1 MTLPLPARRLAAALA
16 ACGLLGTPALAA
28 PLPVVVDK
36 VLLQQPSVRSAQAL
50 LRAADAQ
57 ITQVRSDFLPS
68 LGLSYR
74 NSDARDETQGRPVD
88 RNVRRSD
95 ASLRWNV
102 FNGAAD
108 THRLRSAGF
117 TRDAADADLDSVL
130 EQVAFEITEA
140 YADVVRLRQTM
151 DSLQATIARQERVEA
166 NVAQRVDAGRI
177 SSAELDLMHVRL
189 IQSRTLLGQL
199 RAQLGT
205 AEYRYRLLTGEAPND
220 LITPGI
226 RPAKGDADIDAL
238 VERIHERNPRLR
250 AALQRSSARKADIG
264 VARGSFFPAV
274 DLSLNKRLDNSTI
287 PVPVSDTDRAAQVQV
302 SIDIPLGGKNLG
314 RHTEAIER
322 HQAAQADADDL
333 LMKVSREITDLY
345 RQLAETREI
354 APLTEQRVIAAQRVA
369 AAYELHFEAGR
380 RSLNDVSIAQEDL
393 FNAQRALI
401 ENHAQQ
407 TTLQAQLLS
416 LAGELRETLRT
427 RYQPVFIAPELFGT
441 TPYNPALAAA
451 PVPVVDAPPAPEMEL
466 SPANT
471 PKAAKPAPPIN
482 TAEEGSTASGPEQR
496 LTAWVAAWAAGDFT
510 AYRAFYLAN
519 FQPGKGRSTLEW
531 ENERRLRVSQA
542 QSPAIHIDNL
552 KLRQHTA
559 DRMSTRFT
567 QRYSAGHYRDT
578 VRKQIDWVK
587 EDGQWKIAAERVL
600 PQAGAHAAPAQT
612 EASQ

>member
-1 MTLPLPARRLAAALA
+1 MSSFLPAPRRLAVLLA
-16 ACGLLGTPALAA
+16 ACGVLAAPAHAA
-28 PLPVVVDK
+28 PLPIVVDK

-50 LRAADAQ
+50 LRAAEAQ

-74 NSDARDETQGRPVD
+74 NSDSRDETQGRPVD

-108 THRLRSAGF
+108 TNRLRAAGF

-140 YADVVRLRQTM
+140 YADVVRLRQTLS
-151 DSLQATIARQERVEA
+151 SLQATVARQEKVEA
-166 NVAQRVDAGRI
+166 SVAQRVDAGRI

-205 AEYRYRLLTGEAPND
+205 AEYRYRLLTGEAPSE
-220 LITPGI
+220 LVTPGI
-226 RPAKGDADIDAL
+226 RPTRVETDIDAL
-238 VERIHERNPRLR
+238 VERIQERNPRLR

-274 DLSLNKRLDNSTI
+274 DLSVNKRLDNSTI
-287 PVPVSDTDRAAQVQV
+287 PVPVSDTDRAAQLQV

-314 RHTEAIER
+314 RHSEAVER

-333 LMKVSREITDLY
+333 LLKVSREITDLY
-345 RQLAETREI
+345 RQFAEAREI
-354 APLTEQRVIAAQRVA
+354 APLTERRVVAAQRVA

-380 RSLNDVSIAQEDL
+380 RSLNDLSIAQEDL

-401 ENHAQQ
+401 ENRAQQ

-416 LAGELRETLRT
+416 LAGELRDTLRT
-427 RYQPVFIAPELFGT
+427 HYQPAPILPELLGT
-441 TPYNPALAAA
+441 TPYNPALVAA
-451 PVPVVDAPPAPEMEL
+451 PVPVVDALPAPEMEL
-466 SPANT
+466 APAT
-471 PKAAKPAPPIN
+471 APAKP
-482 TAEEGSTASGPEQR
+482 TAAAAAESDAASPEQR
-496 LTAWVAAWAAGDFT
+496 LEAWAAAWAARDFD
-510 AYRAFYLAN
+510 AYRAFYVAD
-519 FQPGKGRSTLEW
+519 FQPGKGRSTADW
-531 ENERRLRVSQA
+531 ESERRSRVSQA
-542 QSPAIHIDNL
+542 QSPSIRIDGL
-552 KLRQHTA
+552 KLRPRGA
-559 DRMSTRFT
+559 DRLSTRFT
-567 QRYSAGHYRDT
+567 QHYAAGHYRDT
-578 VRKQIDWVK
+578 VRKQLDWVK
-587 EDGQWKIAAERVL
+587 VDGQWKIAAETVL
-600 PQAGAHAAPAQT
+600 APPAPRPANPVAEAPQ
-612 EASQ
+612 

>member
-1 MTLPLPARRLAAALA
+1 MTPFFTAPRRLAVVLA
-16 ACGLLGTPALAA
+16 ACGLLGAPAYAA
-28 PLPVVVDK
+28 PLPSVVDK

-50 LRAADAQ
+50 LRATEAQ

-108 THRLRSAGF
+108 TSRLRSAAF
-117 TRDAADADLDSVL
+117 SRDAADADLDSVL
-130 EQVAFEITEA
+130 EQVAFEITET

-151 DSLQATIARQERVEA
+151 SSLQATIARQERVEA
-166 NVAQRVDAGRI
+166 SVAQRVDAGRI

-205 AEYRYRLLTGEAPND
+205 AEYRYRLLTGEAPNE
-220 LITPGI
+220 LVPPGI
-226 RPAKGDADIDAL
+226 RSKTVENDIDAL

-274 DLSLNKRLDNSTI
+274 DLSVNKRLDNNTS
-287 PVPVSDTDRAAQVQV
+287 PVPVSDTDRAAQLQV

-314 RHTEAIER
+314 RHSEAVER

-333 LMKVSREITDLY
+333 LLKVSREITDLY
-345 RQLAETREI
+345 RQFTEAREI
-354 APLTEQRVIAAQRVA
+354 APLTERRVVAAQRVA

-380 RSLNDVSIAQEDL
+380 RSLNDLSIAQEDL
-393 FNAQRALI
+393 FSAQRALI
-401 ENHAQQ
+401 ENRAQQ

-427 RYQPVFIAPELFGT
+427 HYQPAPIQPELLGT
-441 TPYNPALAAA
+441 TPYTPALAAA
-451 PVPVVDAPPAPEMEL
+451 PVPVVDALPAPEMEL
-466 SPANT
+466 APAAA
-471 PKAAKPAPPIN
+471 AAKPA
-482 TAEEGSTASGPEQR
+482 TAATTESDAASPEQR
-496 LTAWVAAWAAGDFT
+496 LEAWAAAWAARDFD
-510 AYRAFYLAN
+510 AYRAFYVAD
-519 FQPGKGRSTLEW
+519 FQPGKGRSTADW
-531 ENERRLRVSQA
+531 ESERRTRVSQA
-542 QSPAIHIDNL
+542 QSPSIHIDNL
-552 KLRQHTA
+552 KLRPRGTE
-559 DRMSTRFT
+559 RLSTRFT
-567 QRYSAGHYRDT
+567 QHYSAGHYRDT

-587 EDGQWKIAAERVL
+587 VDGQWKIAAETVL
-600 PQAGAHAAPAQT
+600 APPAPRPTGPTT
-612 EASQ
+612 EATQ